1 MTISVKNLPEML
13 DDPNS
18 SDMLR
23 FVVSAD
29 AKRFILRLKQQTQIS
44 DDEVLALAV
53 IAGEAALAKY
63 ADPDRGESCDQ
74 ALRDIFAI
82 LDHDAI
88 VLAMRRK
95 VRELLEN
102 GPPLQESISGY

>member
-1 MTISVKNLPEML
+1 MNSRTGRNSTGRRGEFALKLKAPGRVSEAMTISVKNLPEML

-44 DDEVLALAV
+44 DDEVLAFW
-53 IAGEAALAKY
+53 
-63 ADPDRGESCDQ
+63 P
-74 ALRDIFAI
+74 
-82 LDHDAI
+82 
-88 VLAMRRK
+88 
-95 VRELLEN
+95 
-102 GPPLQESISGY
+102 

>member
-1 MTISVKNLPEML
+1 MSIRVKNLPEIL
-13 DDPNS
+13 ADPNS
-18 SDMLR
+18 AEMLR
-23 FVVSAD
+23 FVTSAD
-29 AKRFILRLKQQTQIS
+29 AKRLILRLKQQTQIS
-44 DDEVLALAV
+44 DDEILALAV

-63 ADPDRGESCDQ
+63 ADPAQGESCDK
-74 ALRDIFAI
+74 ALKEIFGI

-102 GPPLQESISGY
+102 KPPLSESISGY